1 MKLNDQRGA
10 GITDRAVKAQR
21 ELSLCIVYWDF
32 NYYIDNI
39 TKSIKIY

>member
-21 ELSLCIVYWDF
+21 ELSLRIPGF
-32 NYYIDNI
+32 
-39 TKSIKIY
+39 

>member
-21 ELSLCIVYWDF
+21 ELSCIYTG
-32 NYYIDNI
+32 ILI
-39 TKSIKIY
+39 TISIILLNR